1 MAKDFLVATYSDANS
16 LMKAVETL
24 RAENLKIHDV
34 YAPYPIHGLDQA
46 MRLKRTRLPLVTL
59 CGGLAG
65 LTLAIAFL
73 FYTNVLDWDMNVGGK
88 PDNSTLAFI
97 PISFELTVLVGGLA
111 TVAAL
116 FLRARLFPGKRE
128 CLIAEGI
135 TDNRFALVVP
145 KSGSAETS
153 RAREIL
159 ERSHAD
165 KLEEKAADL

>member
-46 MRLKRTRLPLVTL
+46 MRLNRTRLPLVTL

-65 LTLAIAFL
+65 FTLAISFL

-97 PISFELTVLVGGLA
+97 PIGFELTVLVGGLA

-128 CLIAEGI
+128 CLIAEGV

-145 KSGSAETS
+145 KSGLAETS

-159 ERSHAD
+159 EQSHAD
-165 KLEEKAADL
+165 QLEEKAADL

>member
-46 MRLKRTRLPLVTL
+46 MRLNQTRLPLVTL

-65 LTLAIAFL
+65 FTMAIAFL

-128 CLIAEGI
+128 CLIAEGV

-159 ERSHAD
+159 EQSHAD

>member
-46 MRLKRTRLPLVTL
+46 MRLRRTRLPLVTL
-59 CGGLAG
+59 FAG
-65 LTLAIAFL
+65 LTGCALAIAFE

-88 PDNSTLAFI
+88 PSNSALAFI
-97 PISFELTVLVGGLA
+97 PIGFEITVLMGGLA

-116 FLRARLFPGKRE
+116 LLRARLFPGNRE
-128 CLIAEGI
+128 CLIVEGV
-135 TDNRFALVVP
+135 TDNRFALVIP
-145 KSGSAETS
+145 KSDSAETN

-159 ERSHAD
+159 QQSHAD

>member
-1 MAKDFLVATYSDANS
+1 MVKDFLVATYSDANS
-16 LMKAVETL
+16 LMKAVEAL

-46 MRLKRTRLPLVTL
+46 MRLGRTRLPWVTL
-59 CGGLAG
+59 CGGFAG
-65 LTLAIAFL
+65 FTLALAFL

-116 FLRARLFPGKRE
+116 FLRTRLFPGKRE
-128 CLIAEGI
+128 VLIVEGV

-145 KSGSAETS
+145 GSDSAETH

-159 ERSHAD
+159 EQSHAD

>member
-1 MAKDFLVATYSDANS
+1 MAKEFLVATYSDANS

-24 RAENLKIHDV
+24 RAGNLKIHDV

-46 MRLKRTRLPLVTL
+46 MRLGRTRLPWVTL
-59 CGGLAG
+59 FGGLTG
-65 LTLAIAFL
+65 FTLAIAFL

-97 PISFELTVLVGGLA
+97 PIGFELTVLVGGLA

-116 FLRARLFPGKRE
+116 FLRARLFPGRRE
-128 CLIAEGI
+128 CLIVEGV
-135 TDNRFALVVP
+135 TDNRFALVIP
-145 KSGSAETS
+145 KSDSAETH

-159 ERSHAD
+159 EQSHAD